1 MQMFIYLIASLFV
14 LTSCS
19 TLDKLKFWEGDDKE
33 ESAATSEGEAG
44 TAGEGEASA
53 ATASHDDSDAAAAH
67 KDGDAEAPAKA
78 KSNTGSKKS
87 VKNMTME
94 ELELKQAKLWAR
106 VDSLEEQ
113 NARQRERMRVIEKGL
128 MLGLIPE
135 ELKDDAKGGKSKANS
150 HTEAHAKPAVHS
162 KEKPKTE
169 KIAAASTAAATDKAA
184 GEGSTGFEERM
195 AAAQDFFRA
204 GRYGRAIAE
213 YSSIGKEF
221 KQQDRNGSHQFW
233 IALSWLNLKEMNT
246 AQQNFENF
254 LQEYPSSPWA
264 VRAHFYLARVE
275 TQMGMRDK
283 SLQRLRRIISE
294 FPNEDVAEMAKME
307 ISNMGKTL

>member
-1 MQMFIYLIASLFV
+1 MKNFSYLIAMTCMV
-14 LTSCS
+14 VSCS
-19 TLDKLKFWEGDDKE
+19 TLDKLKFWGGDSEQHAEEGSSAESKADD
-33 ESAATSEGEAG
+33 
-44 TAGEGEASA
+44 
-53 ATASHDDSDAAAAH
+53 ATASAEDGDNAAH
-67 KDGDAEAPAKA
+67 KEASPDASK
-78 KSNTGSKKS
+78 KDTGSKKS

-94 ELELKQAKLWAR
+94 DMELKQAKLWAR
-106 VDSLEEQ
+106 VDALEEQ
-113 NARQRERMRVIEKGL
+113 ASRQRERMRVIEKGL

-135 ELKDDAKGGKSKANS
+135 ELKDDAKPKSKAVHANHDVS
-150 HTEAHAKPAVHS
+150 AKAHSSSKDKSKAEKSPAPVAV
-162 KEKPKTE
+162 
-169 KIAAASTAAATDKAA
+169 AAAAEKS
-184 GEGSTGFEERM
+184 GEVSPAFEERM

-221 KQQDRNGSHQFW
+221 KQLDRNGSHQFW
-233 IALSWLNLKEMNT
+233 IALSWLNLKEMNA
-246 AQQNFENF
+246 AQQNFESF
-254 LQEYPSSPWA
+254 LTEYPGSPWA

-275 TQMGMRDK
+275 TQMGMREK